1 MEAVT
6 LNAVEP
12 AKLSS
17 VKLAA
22 LFVICFASSAV
33 GGAISTLMSVYL
45 PTVVK
50 EMQGNKTQEELNYL
64 SGLINSL
71 FIFGWAFGG
80 FFWGIISDKIG
91 RKMAFVLATASYG
104 IFTILTGYMTSWGG
118 IMTCRFMSGFGVGG
132 DLVIAFTLVSEVWPA
147 KTKAVYTGILSIAFP
162 VGIFSA
168 GVINI
173 FAQSWRQGFLVGAIP
188 LILSLLALWVIAES
202 DLWKKHR
209 SEKKTAPATSAKL
222 LSPENRK
229 ALLTGAMVFGAM
241 LIGLWA
247 VFSWLPTWVDSIS
260 VGDASKARGLSMMC
274 MGMGGLAGGFFSGW
288 LVNLMGLKRSMITC
302 FVVCTVLSF
311 VLFKT
316 NNTFSPIIYAEVGVM
331 ALFFGASQG
340 ILSVYIPAL
349 FPTGV
354 RSSATGICFNAGRLF
369 TGTAVLF
376 VGVLVTTLGGYGN
389 SLFIFSLVFLIGLL
403 ITLFSKD
410 LKSPTPNSS
419 TN

>member
-1 MEAVT
+1 MET
-6 LNAVEP
+6 LTLETVQPKQLSP
-12 AKLSS
+12 A
-17 VKLAA
+17 KLAA
-22 LFVICFASSAV
+22 LFVICFVSSAL

-45 PTVVK
+45 PVVVK
-50 EMQGNKTQEELNYL
+50 ELQGNNSQQDINYL

-91 RKMAFVLATASYG
+91 RKMALVFAAASYG
-104 IFTILTGYMTSWGG
+104 IFTILTGYMTGWGG
-118 IMTCRFMSGFGVGG
+118 VMVCRFMSGFGVGG
-132 DLVIAFTLVSEVWPA
+132 DLVIAFTLVSEVWPQ
-147 KTKAVYTGILSIAFP
+147 KTRAVYTGILSIAFP

-168 GVINI
+168 GVINVI
-173 FAQSWRQGFLVGAIP
+173 MPSWRLGFLVGVIP
-188 LILSLLALWVIAES
+188 VVLALLALGAIAES
-202 DLWKKHR
+202 DLWKKHH
-209 SEKKTAPATSAKL
+209 SEKKASQASSGSL
-222 LSPENRK
+222 LSPGNRK
-229 ALLTGAMVFGAM
+229 AMLTGSLIFGAM

-247 VFSWLPTWVDSIS
+247 VFSWLPTWIQSIS

-302 FVVCTVLSF
+302 FMVCTVLSF
-311 VLFKT
+311 ILFKT
-316 NNTFSPIIYAEVGVM
+316 NNTFSPIIYAEIALM

-403 ITLFSKD
+403 ITLFTKD
-410 LKSPTPNSS
+410 LKVAA
-419 TN
+419 

>member
-1 MEAVT
+1 MET
-6 LNAVEP
+6 LTLETVQPKQLSP
-12 AKLSS
+12 A
-17 VKLAA
+17 KLAA
-22 LFVICFASSAV
+22 LFVICFVSSAL

-45 PTVVK
+45 PVVLK
-50 EMQGNKTQEELNYL
+50 ELQGNNSQQDINYL

-91 RKMAFVLATASYG
+91 RKMALVFAAASYG
-104 IFTILTGYMTSWGG
+104 IFTILTGYMTGWGG
-118 IMTCRFMSGFGVGG
+118 VMVCRFMSGFGVGG
-132 DLVIAFTLVSEVWPA
+132 DLVIAFTLVSEVWPQ
-147 KTKAVYTGILSIAFP
+147 KTRAVYTGILSIAFP

-168 GVINI
+168 GVINVI
-173 FAQSWRQGFLVGAIP
+173 TPSWRLGFLVGVIP
-188 LILSLLALWVIAES
+188 VVLALLALGAIAES
-202 DLWKKHR
+202 DLWKKHH
-209 SEKKTAPATSAKL
+209 SEKKASQASSGSL
-222 LSPENRK
+222 LSPGNRK
-229 ALLTGAMVFGAM
+229 AMLTGSLIFGAM

-247 VFSWLPTWVDSIS
+247 VFSWLPTWIQSIS

-302 FVVCTVLSF
+302 FMVCTVLSF
-311 VLFKT
+311 ILFKT
-316 NNTFSPIIYAEVGVM
+316 NNTFSPIIYAEIALM

-403 ITLFSKD
+403 ITLFTKD
-410 LKSPTPNSS
+410 LKVAA
-419 TN
+419 

>member
-1 MEAVT
+1 MET
-6 LNAVEP
+6 LTLETVQPKQLSP
-12 AKLSS
+12 A
-17 VKLAA
+17 KLAA
-22 LFVICFASSAV
+22 LFVICFVSSAL

-45 PTVVK
+45 PVVVK
-50 EMQGNKTQEELNYL
+50 ELQGNNSQQDINYL

-91 RKMAFVLATASYG
+91 RKMALVFAAASYG
-104 IFTILTGYMTSWGG
+104 IFTILTGYMTGWGG
-118 IMTCRFMSGFGVGG
+118 VMVCRFMSGFGVGG
-132 DLVIAFTLVSEVWPA
+132 DLVIAFTLVSEVWPK
-147 KTKAVYTGILSIAFP
+147 KTRAVYTGILSIAFP

-168 GVINI
+168 GVINVI
-173 FAQSWRQGFLVGAIP
+173 TPSWRLGFLVGVIP
-188 LILSLLALWVIAES
+188 VVLALLALGAIAES
-202 DLWKKHR
+202 DLWKKHH
-209 SEKKTAPATSAKL
+209 SEKKASQVSSGSL
-222 LSPENRK
+222 LSPGNRK
-229 ALLTGAMVFGAM
+229 AMLTGSLIFGAM

-247 VFSWLPTWVDSIS
+247 VFSWLPTWIQSIS

-302 FVVCTVLSF
+302 FMVCTVLSF
-311 VLFKT
+311 ILFKT
-316 NNTFSPIIYAEVGVM
+316 NNTFSPIIYAEIALM

-389 SLFIFSLVFLIGLL
+389 SLFIFSLVFLTGLL
-403 ITLFSKD
+403 ITLFTKD
-410 LKSPTPNSS
+410 LKVAA
-419 TN
+419 

>member
-1 MEAVT
+1 MEAIT
-6 LNAVEP
+6 INAVEP
-12 AKLSS
+12 KQLSS

-22 LFVICFASSAV
+22 LFVICFASSAA

-50 EMQGNKTQEELNYL
+50 EMQGNKSPEEVNYL

-71 FIFGWAFGG
+71 FIYGWAAGG
-80 FFWGIISDKIG
+80 FFWGLISDKIG
-91 RKMAFVLATASYG
+91 RKMALVLATASYG
-104 IFTILTGYMTSWGG
+104 IFTILTGYMTSWSG
-118 IMTCRFMSGFGVGG
+118 IMACRFMSGFGVGG
-132 DLVIAFTLVSEVWPA
+132 DLVIAFTLVSEVWPQ
-147 KTKAVYTGILSIAFP
+147 KSKAVYTGILSIAFP

-168 GVINI
+168 GVINN
-173 FAQSWRQGFLVGAIP
+173 FTKTWRQGFLVGTLPVLLA
-188 LILSLLALWVIAES
+188 LLALWTISES

-209 SEKKTAPATSAKL
+209 SEKKSAPLASAKL
-222 LSPENRK
+222 SSPENRK
-229 ALLTGAMVFGAM
+229 TLLTGSLIFGAM

-247 VFSWLPTWVDSIS
+247 IFSWMPTWVQSIS

-274 MGMGGLAGGFFSGW
+274 LGMGGLTGGFFSGW

-302 FVVCTVLSF
+302 FAVCTALSF
-311 VLFKT
+311 ILFKT
-316 NNTFSPIIYAEVGVM
+316 NSTFSPIIYAEVGVL

-349 FPTGV
+349 FPTGI

-369 TGTAVLF
+369 TATAVLF
-376 VGVLVTTLGGYGN
+376 VGVLVISLGGYGN
-389 SLFIFSLVFLIGLL
+389 ALFIFSLVFLVGLL

-410 LKSPTPNSS
+410 LKPAQQPASK
-419 TN
+419 